1 VQNGFA
7 SLNKASGSLSVG
19 LGTIGIALTAFQAI
33 ASIVGGMIESGKG
46 NARIIG
52 SGYKLYTNT
61 GENDLQVVA
70 AKSQAIAVTLW

>member
-33 ASIVGGMIESGKG
+33 SEIVGGLIEAARGNSG
-46 NARIIG
+46 IIG
-52 SGYKLYTNT
+52 SGYQLYTNH
-61 GENDLQVVA
+61 G
-70 AKSQAIAVTLW
+70 AKN